1 MIYEIKATSPK
12 GHKTIEV
19 TNDLEFAT
27 DWFETNGYRIL
38 EVNPLPQ
45 KVQ

>member
-12 GHKTIEV
+12 DHKTIEF

-27 DWFETNGYRIL
+27 DWFETNGYKIL
-38 EVNPLPQ
+38 EINLLPQ